1 MTFSPIGLNHQNI
14 DALTNYDERR
24 NVVVVNVCGAV
35 FVDAAGFLSPSS
47 TSMTTTTTTT
57 TTSTTT
63 AASQENTKFY
73 RIIATFPVPG
83 NVSDTATEIPRQI
96 KSITHSEVAFS
107 LFF

>member
-1 MTFSPIGLNHQNI
+1 MTTTITI
-14 DALTNYDERR
+14 AIAI
-24 NVVVVNVCGAV
+24 VAVVVNVCGAV

-47 TSMTTTTTTT
+47 TSMTTTTTTTKMTTTTTT